1 MPVNVSSGFQ
11 VRQDFKSNSEIY
23 YGMNNLMA
31 VALGKSDEDEVEP
44 GLHRIG
50 QVLKGECALLF
61 TNEDPAA
68 VRK

>member
-1 MPVNVSSGFQ
+1 
-11 VRQDFKSNSEIY
+11 
-23 YGMNNLMA
+23 MNNLMA
-31 VALGKSDEDEVEP
+31 VALGKNDEDEVEP